1 MGGYKSKELTICVD
15 FDGTLAEH
23 EWPGP
28 GEPVLY
34 AIDVCKE
41 LQAKGHK
48 LILYTMRSEEHLQA
62 AVDWCK
68 ERGLEFWDHNHNP
81 DQAKWSKSPKVYGH
95 IFIDDAALG
104 TPLIFSDDGTRPR
117 VDWLEIRKLLVER
130 EVL

>member
-1 MGGYKSKELTICVD
+1 MAYKSKVLIICVD

-23 EWPGP
+23 DWPNVGK
-28 GEPVLY
+28 EVLY
-34 AIDVCKE
+34 AISVCKE

-48 LILYTMRSEEHLQA
+48 LILYTMRSGEGLQNA
-62 AVDWCK
+62 IDWCK

-81 DQAKWSKSPKVYGH
+81 DQHKWTDSPKVYGH

-104 TPLIFSDDGTRPR
+104 TPLIFDDDGSRPK
-117 VDWLEIRKLLVER
+117 VDWIEIRKLLLKR